1 MSIANQIAVS
11 ILLVFASSV
20 SAFSQ
25 MPGMRSGS
33 GPRTFRG
40 HEGRELE
47 HNLVLPQIAVGERY
61 STSIMLFNFGD
72 PGLMSWLSNE
82 QLQTRGRIS
91 FHNQDGTPLRLSVNG
106 GLPVSE
112 YPFLLEP
119 RKSLYLVLTSSGPDA
134 AAWALIEIEESEDDS
149 SWGMMDDREMVRG
162 ARVMATAFYSF
173 KEGTQVLSRVGVIPS
188 LYEMRRYLT
197 SVLPVQYQDDLN
209 TGVAVVN
216 TSSETVSVELRLRD
230 TDGNLLATKSLS
242 LPAGN
247 QIARFVNE
255 VFAGAIPSKVQGIME
270 VTTYDEGVVVLGLL
284 MSQGIMTAI
293 PTHHHGEQSGSMMR

>member
-1 MSIANQIAVS
+1 
-11 ILLVFASSV
+11 
-20 SAFSQ
+20 
-25 MPGMRSGS
+25 
-33 GPRTFRG
+33 
-40 HEGRELE
+40 
-47 HNLVLPQIAVGERY
+47 
-61 STSIMLFNFGD
+61 
-72 PGLMSWLSNE
+72 
-82 QLQTRGRIS
+82 
-91 FHNQDGTPLRLSVNG
+91 
-106 GLPVSE
+106 
-112 YPFLLEP
+112 
-119 RKSLYLVLTSSGPDA
+119 
-134 AAWALIEIEESEDDS
+134 
-149 SWGMMDDREMVRG
+149 
-162 ARVMATAFYSF
+162 MATAFYSF